1 MKAEGKTVIP
11 GEDAAFLYQSGGF
24 PVDLTRIMAE
34 DAGMTVDE
42 AGKYKSEWSEHREWK
57 KQTVNSIV
65 VIVILNFTCSF
76 LF

>member
-42 AGKYKSEWSEHREWK
+42 AGKYKSEWRARASRMEK
-57 KQTVNSIV
+57 ANCK
-65 VIVILNFTCSF
+65 
-76 LF
+76 